1 MTWADSVPNLLIG
14 LREGLE
20 AGLVVTILLAAVR
33 KTASVRKDPAHNA
46 ETCDSGIS
54 TAPIWLGVLGA
65 VTLAGAFAA
74 VLTFSVSV
82 LTSAGQEAVGGLL
95 SVLAVGLVTA
105 MIFWMRR
112 TAASLSAH
120 LRGEVRRAAA
130 IGAGALTLTAFL
142 SVGREG
148 LETTLFLWT
157 AAKASGQTAGPLVGA
172 AIGITAAVILCWLLY
187 RRAVHL
193 NVGVFFNRTAIAL
206 IVIAAGVLAYGLG
219 DLQDA
224 GWLPGHAWVA
234 FDLTAHIDPG
244 SWWASI
250 ITGITELSPKMTVL
264 QVTAWLAYLVVVIPA
279 FISAGRSAVGKG
291 AASKTTSTAAA
302 AVTASAV
309 QAGAAPAEAASASE
323 AAAPAPAASA
333 ALETAT
339 AAEDVRGNSAIPAL
353 AAPVPAVG
361 PVLAVGLVPV
371 VAPVGG
377 TARANGAPNDAG
389 NPNGPGASRDSGA
402 PSVPASPGEPIDRGE
417 PSGTGEPATPAGP
430 GGPAVPDGTG
440 EAGAP
445 RERGRWERVAGR
457 RPWLVAG
464 VLVTVP
470 AVAAGVTIAAL
481 PSGSANSATAVTVSR
496 TNCAPEWSSA
506 KTGTQTITVTNNS
519 GLAGEINLDNAA
531 GAVVGEIETIG
542 PGTSAPLTATLGAG
556 TYTFRCLMG
565 SAPVTASQ
573 SVTVSAVAGTTTAA
587 GVANTVPVAVKP
599 VTVNDLTPPNKL
611 YQSYAAVQL
620 TDLAEDVAMLEAD
633 LSHNKIPQAQKDW
646 LTAQLAWERVGASYD
661 SFGDLG
667 LAVDGLPDGLPDGVN
682 DKGFTGLH
690 RLEYG
695 LWHGQ
700 SAKELL
706 PVTQTLAKNVATVKK
721 NLASD
726 DLTGD
731 PTQLPVRAHEIVE
744 DALRDHLSAIDDQGA
759 GAAYAMTWADT
770 QIDKV
775 VLGYLASLLNER
787 QPGLVATAD
796 SQLAALDQALLA
808 SKANGQWQSPAA
820 VTAGQRQQVNAAIGA
835 LLETLAAVPD
845 LLEVPPTH

>member
-1 MTWADSVPNLLIG
+1 LVSVTWADSVPNLLIG

-33 KTASVRKDPAHNA
+33 KTAAVRAERAGATGASEPAV
-46 ETCDSGIS
+46 S
-54 TAPIWLGVLGA
+54 TAPVWLGVLGA
-65 VTLAGAFAA
+65 VALSGAFAA

-112 TAASLSAH
+112 TAATLSAH
-120 LRGEVRRAAA
+120 LRGEVERAAA
-130 IGAGALTLTAFL
+130 IGTGALTVTAFL
-142 SVGREG
+142 AVGREG

-157 AAKASGQTAGPLVGA
+157 AARASGQTAGPLVGA
-172 AIGITAAVILCWLLY
+172 AIGIAAAVTLCWLLY
-187 RRAVHL
+187 RRAIHL

-224 GWLPGHAWVA
+224 GWLPGHTWIA

-279 FISAGRSAVGKG
+279 FVNAGRTARAVRPP
-291 AASKTTSTAAA
+291 
-302 AVTASAV
+302 
-309 QAGAAPAEAASASE
+309 APAAT
-323 AAAPAPAASA
+323 AAAPAPA
-333 ALETAT
+333 T
-339 AAEDVRGNSAIPAL
+339 AAVPADR
-353 AAPVPAVG
+353 ATPVPAAS
-361 PVLAVGLVPV
+361 PPHDPA
-371 VAPVGG
+371 
-377 TARANGAPNDAG
+377 
-389 NPNGPGASRDSGA
+389 ASRD
-402 PSVPASPGEPIDRGE
+402 P
-417 PSGTGEPATPAGP
+417 
-430 GGPAVPDGTG
+430 
-440 EAGAP
+440 
-445 RERGRWERVAGR
+445 GRWERVAGG

-464 VLVTVP
+464 VLVAVP
-470 AVAAGVTIAAL
+470 ALAAGVTIAAL
-481 PSGSANSATAVTVSR
+481 PASATSAASTVTVSR
-496 TNCAPEWSSA
+496 ASCAPDWSA
-506 KTGTQTITVTNNS
+506 AQPGTQTITVTNNS

-556 TYTFRCLMG
+556 TYTIKCLMG
-565 SAPVTASQ
+565 SQPTTASPP
-573 SVTVSAVAGTTTAA
+573 VTVSANGTTTAA
-587 GVANTVPVAVKP
+587 APVAVKP
-599 VTVNDLTPPNKL
+599 VTLGDLTPPNRL
-611 YQSYAAVQL
+611 YQGYAAAQL
-620 TDLAEDVAMLEAD
+620 AGLATAVTAVEAD
-633 LSHNKIPQAQKDW
+633 LRKGGLPQAKKDW
-646 LTAQLAWERVGASYD
+646 LTAQLDWERVGASYD

-667 LAVDGLPDGLPDGVN
+667 LAVDGLPDGLPGGVS
-682 DKGFTGLH
+682 DQGFTGLH

-700 SAKELL
+700 PARELL
-706 PVTQTLAKNVATVKK
+706 PVARALAKNVATVRK
-721 NLASD
+721 NLTTD
-726 DLTGD
+726 DLAGD
-731 PTQLPVRAHEIVE
+731 PTQLPIRAHEIIE

-770 QIDKV
+770 QVDQA
-775 VLGYLASLLNER
+775 VLGYLANLIDQR

-796 SQLAALDQALLA
+796 SQLATLGQALLA
-808 SKANGQWQSPAA
+808 TRAHGQWQSLTA
-820 VTAGQRQQVNAAIGA
+820 VTLAQRQHVNAAIGA
-835 LLETLAAVPD
+835 LLETLATVPD

>member
-1 MTWADSVPNLLIG
+1 VTWADSVPNLLIG

-33 KTASVRKDPAHNA
+33 KTAAARAERAEASGTSAPAV
-46 ETCDSGIS
+46 S

-65 VTLAGAFAA
+65 VSLSGAFAA

-82 LTSAGQEAVGGLL
+82 LTSTGQEAVGGLL

-112 TAASLSAH
+112 TAATLSAH
-120 LRGEVRRAAA
+120 LRGEVERAAA
-130 IGAGALTLTAFL
+130 VGAGALTLTAFL

-172 AIGITAAVILCWLLY
+172 AIGIAAAVILCWLLY

-193 NVGVFFNRTAIAL
+193 NVGVFFNRTAVAL

-279 FISAGRSAVGKG
+279 FVNAGRTGPA
-291 AASKTTSTAAA
+291 KTA
-302 AVTASAV
+302 
-309 QAGAAPAEAASASE
+309 QAKSE
-323 AAAPAPAASA
+323 PS
-333 ALETAT
+333 
-339 AAEDVRGNSAIPAL
+339 
-353 AAPVPAVG
+353 
-361 PVLAVGLVPV
+361 
-371 VAPVGG
+371 
-377 TARANGAPNDAG
+377 APN
-389 NPNGPGASRDSGA
+389 N
-402 PSVPASPGEPIDRGE
+402 
-417 PSGTGEPATPAGP
+417 
-430 GGPAVPDGTG
+430 
-440 EAGAP
+440 
-445 RERGRWERVAGR
+445 WERVAGR

-464 VLVTVP
+464 VLVAAP
-470 AVAAGVTIAAL
+470 ALAAGVTIAAL
-481 PSGSANSATAVTVSR
+481 PAAATSAASSVTVSR
-496 TNCAPEWSSA
+496 TNCAPEWSTA
-506 KTGTQTITVTNNS
+506 VTGTQTITVTNNS
-519 GLAGEINLDNAA
+519 GLAGEVNLDNSA
-531 GAVVGEIETIG
+531 GAVVGELETIG

-565 SAPVTASQ
+565 SLAATLSQPVTIS
-573 SVTVSAVAGTTTAA
+573 AGTGETIAA
-587 GVANTVPVAVKP
+587 PVAVKP
-599 VTVNDLTPPNKL
+599 VTVSDLTPPNKL
-611 YQSYAAVQL
+611 YQGYAAGQL
-620 TDLAEDVAMLEAD
+620 ASLATTVTAIQAD
-633 LSHNKIPQAQKDW
+633 LRRGDIPQAKKDW
-646 LTAQLAWERVGASYD
+646 LTAQLDWERVGASYD

-700 SAKELL
+700 PAAELL
-706 PVTQTLAKNVATVKK
+706 PVADTLAKNVASVEK

-726 DLTGD
+726 DLAGD
-731 PTQLPVRAHEIVE
+731 PTQLPLRAHEIIE
-744 DALRDHLSAIDDQGA
+744 DALRDHLSAIDDEGA
-759 GAAYAMTWADT
+759 GAGYAMTYADT
-770 QIDKV
+770 QVDKV
-775 VLGYLASLLNER
+775 VLGYLANLIDER
-787 QPGLVATAD
+787 KPGLVATAD
-796 SQLAALDQALLA
+796 SQLTALQSALLA
-808 SKANGQWQSPAA
+808 TKASGQWQSLTA
-820 VTAGQRQQVNAAIGA
+820 VSLEQRQQVNAATGA
-835 LLETLAAVPD
+835 LLETLASVPD
-845 LLEVPPTH
+845 LLEVPPAH